1 MSFRNISILIFLAIA
16 SVTNVQAK
24 DSLAIIMSNTGSAN
38 PFWASV
44 AQGAE
49 DKGAELGVDVAV
61 LAPAGGETDVAG
73 QIAIVEDQLAKG
85 VTGIAIAPTDPGALV
100 PALQKAIDQGVQIV
114 FIDKSADIDGITYIG
129 TNNVPAA
136 TMAAEYICANVA
148 SGSEVAIL
156 QGMVNN
162 TTGQARAKGSR
173 EGLEACGMNIVAEQP
188 ADWDTIKAQAVTEN
202 ILTGNPGIKAIFA
215 SNDNMGLGAI
225 EALRMAKMLD
235 DVVVVGF
242 DAISGAAE
250 SILKGEMAA
259 TIAQRP
265 TMMGALGVESL
276 LTLSGGGSLEAHVDT
291 GAALVTADNAA
302 EYK

>member
-1 MSFRNISILIFLAIA
+1 MF
-16 SVTNVQAK
+16 
-24 DSLAIIMSNTGSAN
+24 
-38 PFWASV
+38 
-44 AQGAE
+44 
-49 DKGAELGVDVAV
+49 
-61 LAPAGGETDVAG
+61 
-73 QIAIVEDQLAKG
+73 
-85 VTGIAIAPTDPGALV
+85 
-100 PALQKAIDQGVQIV
+100 
-114 FIDKSADIDGITYIG
+114 Y
-129 TNNVPAA
+129 
-136 TMAAEYICANVA
+136 
-148 SGSEVAIL
+148 
-156 QGMVNN
+156 N

-173 EGLEACGMNIVAEQP
+173 EGLEACVMNIVAEQP

-202 ILTGNPGIKAIFA
+202 ILTGNPSIKAIFA

-276 LTLSGGGSLEAHVDT
+276 LTLIGGGSLEAHVDT